1 MKTFTFSGFG
11 EMTQTFQYEIEVT
24 SADLAEKMDISVKE
38 VEVMT
43 KEEMEAYMKENIYDL
58 EGLVDSFDN
67 ADNIDWGATECN
79 CESDFYLDIN
89 EYGEE

>member
-24 SADLAEKMDISVKE
+24 SADLAEKMDISVEE
-38 VEVMT
+38 VEAMT
-43 KEEMEAYMKENIYDL
+43 EEEMEAYMKEKMYVF
-58 EGLVDSFDN
+58 EGLVDSGDN
-67 ADNIDWGATECN
+67 VDIDWGDTECN

-89 EYGEE
+89 QDGEE